1 MRLDSILL
9 LKLKKNVPL
18 EQIIPLEQNGK
29 KYFIGTSRR
38 TKKKNRKLG
47 LKSTNG
53 SVNHLEASGP
63 CALKRLCDRF
73 TCTRVR
79 DPEYW
84 RVTLV

>member
-1 MRLDSILL
+1 ME
-9 LKLKKNVPL
+9 KNISLEPL
-18 EQIIPLEQNGK
+18 GEQ
-29 KYFIGTSRR
+29 R
-38 TKKKNRKLG
+38 KKNRKLG

-53 SVNHLEASGP
+53 PVNHLEASGP
-63 CALKRLCDRF
+63 CALKRLCDRS